1 MDYTNYKILK
11 YYYSHGVAEMSEL
24 LWDKMTPE
32 ESKWAIVLTRT
43 GINDTG
49 GDDNRSW
56 DIFFLEDKLKEKIE
70 SVLNK
75 YNIKFTI
82 KDITD
87 QLLSNNNEITENL
100 ISKLNKH
107 LTENLTVN
115 SVLDKIIDQGIKSLS
130 VFEKYYLENKTEE

>member
-1 MDYTNYKILK
+1 
-11 YYYSHGVAEMSEL
+11 
-24 LWDKMTPE
+24 MT
-32 ESKWAIVLTRT
+32 V
-43 GINDTG
+43 INDTG

-56 DIFFLEDKLKEKIE
+56 YIFFLEDKLKEKIE